1 MAEASTEDLKSAL
14 AQNAQKDKTIA
25 SQAEAIDRQTRT
37 MDVLAKEVEELK
49 RIMAGGSDNNLL
61 SVNNRVNVT
70 NNNNVTNNVTVV
82 FNSFGKE
89 DLGHL
94 DRETTARLLMSGS
107 QISDGIAAV
116 GMAIWCDP
124 SRPHNYTVDIPN
136 VKGNRVTV
144 RRPDGSW
151 KELSKQEGY
160 RQMHTRLTDHAY
172 ANQPLNERM
181 ARAEAP
187 RLKELDAIEKG
198 EKPMPVGVYDTI
210 ALRTRALR

>member
-1 MAEASTEDLKSAL
+1 MERLRID
-14 AQNAQKDKTIA
+14 QDKM
-25 SQAEAIDRQTRT
+25 Q
-37 MDVLAKEVEELK
+37 K
-49 RIMAGGSDNNLL
+49 RIDTLLAGTNPPGSKD
-61 SVNNRVNVT
+61 SAVNVT
-70 NNNNVTNNVTVV
+70 NHVTNNVTNNVTVV

-94 DRETTARLLMSGS
+94 DSDTTTRLLMSGN

-124 SRPHNYTVDIPN
+124 SRPHNHTVDIPN
-136 VKGNRVTV
+136 VKGNRVMV

-181 ARAEAP
+181 AREEAP

-198 EKPMPVGVYDTI
+198 EKRIPVGVYDTI
-210 ALRTRALR
+210 VLGTRALR